1 MNKQDLDALLD
12 EQVAELS
19 KEIEPSRDL
28 WSGIEKAIVES
39 KQVEAK
45 VIRADKR
52 ATFAVAA
59 SICTAVFTGWMT
71 LYPATSQ
78 NDTVVD
84 FATVMSKE
92 FEQQKGLMLASA
104 GKSDSSAFS
113 DDIQTQLKELSDAQR
128 AIVKALAQDP
138 TNSDLIELL
147 RWTQKQELDLLN
159 QVISPQW
166 QTI

>member
-1 MNKQDLDALLD
+1 MSKQDLDVSLN

-78 NDTVVD
+78 NDNVVD
-84 FATVMSKE
+84 FAAVMSKE

>member
-1 MNKQDLDALLD
+1 MNKQDVDASLN

-19 KEIEPSRDL
+19 KEMQPSRDL

-39 KQVEAK
+39 KQMDTK
-45 VIRADKR
+45 VARADKR

-71 LYPATSQ
+71 LSPVANK
-78 NDTVVD
+78 NDTMVD

-104 GKSDSSAFS
+104 GRSDSSAFS
-113 DDIQTQLKELSDAQR
+113 DDIQKQLKELSDAQR
-128 AIVKALAQDP
+128 AIIKALAQDP

>member
-1 MNKQDLDALLD
+1 MSKQDLDVLLD

-71 LYPATSQ
+71 LSPATSK
-78 NDTVVD
+78 NDTIVD